1 MKALLYKE
9 FKLATHPTVYFFL
22 LLSTMLL
29 IPSYIYHVAFIYTLL
44 GVFLVFL
51 TGREN
56 KDILATVSLP
66 VRKRD
71 VVKARLSMITIIELT
86 QIFLSIPFAIIGVR
100 INPLPAGN
108 TAGIEANYALF
119 GSVLI
124 MYGLFNLLFIPAVY
138 RNPNK
143 LGIPF
148 LVSGLVVL
156 VYGTAVEALVQLVP
170 ALKMTLDNTNPAHA
184 PMQLLV
190 LAFGIVFYA
199 LTLWFT
205 HKRSVENFEKVDL

>member
-9 FKLATHPTVYFFL
+9 FKLAMHPTVYFFL
-22 LLSTMLL
+22 LLSALL
-29 IPSYIYHVAFIYTLL
+29 LVPSYIYHAAFVYTLL
-44 GVFLVFL
+44 GIFLIFM

-71 VVKARLSMITIIELT
+71 VVKARLTMVTLIELL
-86 QIFLSIPFAIIGVR
+86 QIVLSIPFAIIGVR
-100 INPLPAGN
+100 INPLPMGN

-124 MYGLFNLLFIPAVY
+124 MFALFNIIFVPAVY

-148 LVSGLVVL
+148 LISGIVVL
-156 VYGTAVEALVQLVP
+156 LYGAAFEALVQLVP
-170 ALKMTLDNTNPAHA
+170 TLKNSLDNTLPADA
-184 PMQLLV
+184 PAQLIVLV
-190 LAFGIVFYA
+190 FGIVFYA

-205 HKRSVENFEKVDL
+205 YQRSVQNFEKVDL